1 VFSTGKGGDIKTS
14 NATLNS
20 IPLDEFKM
28 LLVSF
33 RTFSGIRCVDEG
45 TVVFHLSEID

>member
-28 LLVSF
+28 YLVSF
-33 RTFSGIRCVDEG
+33 RSFSETRCVDEG
-45 TVVFHLSEID
+45 TVVLI